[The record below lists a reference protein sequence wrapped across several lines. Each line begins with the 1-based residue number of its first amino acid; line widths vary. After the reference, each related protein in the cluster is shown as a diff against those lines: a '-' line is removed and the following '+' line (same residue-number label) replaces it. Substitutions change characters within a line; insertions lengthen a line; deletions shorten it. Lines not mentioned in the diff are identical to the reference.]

1 MADKRVTG
9 GKNGKDTAGAPE
21 GYSIKAQRKRG
32 DGWAKKEKDNIVEG
46 RLVGMFMKDSDDG
59 PKAVFHIE
67 TIRPCKC
74 TVGAGDETEEKVL
87 EPGSIVNADG
97 AVFADLER
105 YVHNGGVYDV
115 YFKFTHKVKV
125 GKGNM
130 WTGDG
135 PFLKVIKEPP
145 AGWERRYEE
154 TKKRQMAQASRGR
167 ATVDDS
173 DIPF

>member
-1 MADKRVTG
+1 MAKPKGTG
-9 GKNGKDTAGAPE
+9 GKQNGNSMPE
-21 GYSIKAQRKRG
+21 GFTIKAQRKRG
-32 DGWAKKEKDNIVEG
+32 DGWAKKEAGNVVHG

-67 TIRPCKC
+67 LASPCKC
-74 TVGAGDETEEKVL
+74 TVGAGEETTEEVL
-87 EPGSIVNADG
+87 EAGAIVNADG

-105 YVHNGGVYDV
+105 YVHNGGIYDV
-115 YFKFTHKVKV
+115 HFTFTHKVKV

-135 PFLKVIKEPP
+135 PFLKVVKAPP
-145 AGWERRYEE
+145 DGWERRYAAE
-154 TKKRQMAQASRGR
+154 KARQMAQASRAR
-167 ATVDDS
+167 PAPMSDD